1 MTSSKPNI
9 VSDGPVDGGKVI
21 LIHAVGLDLTY
32 WDRQIEALTAHHHVV
47 ALDLPGHG
55 RSARAPHSGSIVE
68 LAHDVAMAIDDLG
81 PLPAHIVGHSFGG
94 MIAQELAISYPDR
107 VRSLTL
113 AASAASFSE
122 EVRDYLRGHGSVVGA
137 QGMIAALPSLP
148 LSLADSTLQRR
159 PDLLERLTRT
169 TLAMD
174 PAVYAAAWGEIAD
187 FDASDR
193 LSTIRCPTLIVVGDE
208 DRNTPP
214 AASVDLAHAIPGAE
228 MVVIPG
234 ASHMVPMETAERF
247 NKELIRFLRTIE
259 TRTSENPIRSMSK
272 GERPL

>member
-1 MTSSKPNI
+1 MTSSKLNI
-9 VSDGPVDGGKVI
+9 VSGGPAEGGKVI

-68 LAHDVAMAIDDLG
+68 LADDVAMVIDDLG
-81 PLPAHIVGHSFGG
+81 PRPVHVVGHSFGG
-94 MIAQELAISYPDR
+94 MVAQELAISYPDR

-113 AASAASFSE
+113 AATAAGFSE
-122 EVRDYLRGHGSVVGA
+122 DVRDYLRGHGSAVSA
-137 QGMIAALPSLP
+137 QGMSAALPSLP
-148 LSLADSTLQRR
+148 LSLAGGTRQRR
-159 PDLLERLTRT
+159 PDLLERLTKT

-174 PAVYAAAWGEIAD
+174 PAVYAAAWSEIAK
-187 FDASDR
+187 FDALDR
-193 LSTIRCPTLIVVGDE
+193 LSAIRCPTLLLVGDE

-214 AASVDLAHAIPGAE
+214 AASTELAQAIPRSE

-234 ASHMVPMETAERF
+234 VSHMVPMEAAERF

-259 TRTSENPIRSMSK
+259 T
-272 GERPL
+272 